1 MNLEDFIKGFA
12 DQFDDTDESVITAET
27 NFHDLEEWSSLIA
40 MSLIAYVRT
49 EYGKK
54 ITGNEIRSCETV
66 KALYDLI
73 ASK

>member
-12 DQFDDTDESVITAET
+12 NQFDDTDESEITAKT
-27 NFHDLEEWSSLIA
+27 NFHELEEWSSLIS

-54 ITGNEIRSCETV
+54 ITGNEIRTCETV
-66 KALYDLI
+66 EDLFNLVS
-73 ASK
+73 SK

>member
-1 MNLEDFIKGFA
+1 MEIRDFIQNFA
-12 DQFDDTDESVITAET
+12 DQFDDTDESEITAET

>member
-12 DQFDDTDESVITAET
+12 DQFDDTDESEITAET

-66 KALYDLI
+66 KALFDLI

>member
-1 MNLEDFIKGFA
+1 MSLDEFIKGFA
-12 DQFDDTDESVITAET
+12 NQFDDTDESEITAKT
-27 NFHDLEEWSSLIA
+27 NFHELDEWSSLIS

-54 ITGNEIRSCETV
+54 ISGNEIRTCETV
-66 KALYDLI
+66 EDLFNLI

>member
-1 MNLEDFIKGFA
+1 MNLEDFIKGFSE
-12 DQFDDTDESVITAET
+12 QFDDTDASEITAET
-27 NFHDLEEWSSLIA
+27 NFHDLDEWSSLIA

-54 ITGNEIRSCETV
+54 ITGNEIRTCETV

>member
-12 DQFDDTDESVITAET
+12 DQFDDTDESEITAET